1 MDAGSC
7 VYTGVFLSHVGLLG
21 GGRMSG
27 PFRTF
32 VNYNLRVAETQ
43 RDIERE
49 RDGET
54 KIREQTQE
62 RKKYRE

>member
-7 VYTGVFLSHVGLLG
+7 VYTGVFLAHVGLLG
-21 GGRMSG
+21 GGRVSG

-32 VNYNLRVAETQ
+32 LRVMETQ

-54 KIREQTQE
+54 KIQEQT
-62 RKKYRE
+62 